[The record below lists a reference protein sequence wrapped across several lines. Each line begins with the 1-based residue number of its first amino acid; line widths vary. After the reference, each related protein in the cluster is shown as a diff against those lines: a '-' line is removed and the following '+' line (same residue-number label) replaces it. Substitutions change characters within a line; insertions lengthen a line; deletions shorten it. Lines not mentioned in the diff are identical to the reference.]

1 MLFNS
6 YIFVLF
12 FLPMALVLYYGL
24 NRLGRYT
31 MAKVMLVCMSLWF
44 YAYFH
49 VSYLF
54 LIIGSV
60 LFNYTC
66 SKWLLCLNRKKA
78 RILLLTFGILVN
90 LCAIF
95 YFKYFNFFISNVN
108 FLFHTSI
115 SLGEILM
122 PLGISFFTFQ
132 QISYLVD
139 SYKQETLG
147 YTFLEYTLFVTF
159 FPQLIAGPIVF
170 HQEMIP
176 QFREAKSKYLDQYML
191 AQGIWLFSIGIFK
204 KVMIADVLGKGV
216 DWGFTNSSVIT
227 GLEAAL
233 VSVLYS
239 LQIYFDFSG
248 YCDMAC
254 GLANMFGLELPLNF
268 SSPYKSA
275 SILEFWQRW
284 HITLTRFLRKY
295 IYFPLG
301 GSRKGTVRT
310 LLNVMIVFLISG
322 IWHGAAWTFILWGLL
337 HGAASGLCRL
347 FRKIWDK
354 IPRII
359 GIVFTFVFVN
369 LTWILFRAES
379 ISQARVIY
387 SKLADPWE
395 LRISGDFLSQFD
407 LLEFTYVEEQVS
419 GLGNLAGKYP
429 GIHLAI
435 ILTVAIIIVFCNK
448 NCHEK
453 KFVPNLRNAFASIVL
468 LTWSVISFSELSAFL
483 YFNF

>member
-12 FLPMALVLYYGL
+12 FLPLTLALYYGL
-24 NRLGRYT
+24 NRLGKFT
-31 MAKVMLVCMSLWF
+31 LSKMMMVCMSLWF

-54 LIIGSV
+54 LILGSV

-66 SKWLLCLNRKKA
+66 SKLLLRLNKGRL
-78 RILLLTFGILVN
+78 RISLLTFGILVN
-90 LCAIF
+90 LGAIF
-95 YFKYFNFFISNVN
+95 YFKYFNFFLDNLN
-108 FLFHTSI
+108 LLAHTSI
-115 SLGEILM
+115 SVGEILM

-139 SYKQETLG
+139 SYRQETQD
-147 YTFLEYTLFVTF
+147 YTFLDHSLFVTF

-176 QFREAKSKYLDQYML
+176 QFHEPRRKYLDHNML
-191 AQGIWLFSIGIFK
+191 ARGIRLFSIGMFK

-216 DWGFTNSSVIT
+216 DWGFANSGAMT
-227 GLEAAL
+227 GLDAAV

-301 GSRKGTVRT
+301 GSKKGTART
-310 LLNVMIVFLISG
+310 MLNVMIVFLISG
-322 IWHGAAWTFILWGLL
+322 IWHGAAWTYILWGLL
-337 HGAASGLCRL
+337 HGVASVLCRI
-347 FRKIWDK
+347 FRKAWDK
-354 IPRII
+354 VPRII
-359 GIVFTFVFVN
+359 GIFFTFMFVN

-379 ISQARVIY
+379 LFQAGTIY
-387 SKLADPWE
+387 SKLIAPP
-395 LRISGDFLSQFD
+395 Q
-407 LLEFTYVEEQVS
+407 
-419 GLGNLAGKYP
+419 
-429 GIHLAI
+429 GIPD
-435 ILTVAIIIVFCNK
+435 K
-448 NCHEK
+448 Q
-453 KFVPNLRNAFASIVL
+453 RAFESI
-468 LTWSVISFSELSAFL
+468 
-483 YFNF
+483 